1 MWTVIFQGCHGFGE
15 QGKGLG
21 QVKMS
26 QSLLFLL
33 RCLLSFSFCKCILG
47 ASSWLILRVLIEFI
61 PTVFASFL
69 AVFMEERIF
78 RVTYHTVFSDVTST
92 WL

>member
-33 RCLLSFSFCKCILG
+33 RSFLPFCKCILCT
-47 ASSWLILRVLIEFI
+47 SSWLILRVLIEFI
-61 PTVFASFL
+61 PTVFVIFL

-78 RVTYHTVFSDVTST
+78 RVTYCTVFSDVTFT